1 MKNKGF
7 TLIELLVTTTVILL
21 LTSIAIVSYAS
32 ASKRSRDNKR
42 ISDLETIRSAL
53 EIYRSDIGL
62 YPASLND
69 LTEDSTYINEI
80 PTDPK
85 PNNYIYF
92 YSSSDPFS
100 YTLCAYIESDDLN
113 ALNDGCGSNLCG
125 DATCTYR
132 MSPP

>member
-1 MKNKGF
+1 MKIKKGF

-53 EIYRSDIGL
+53 EIYRSDNGE
-62 YPASLND
+62 YPAALDD
-69 LTEDSTYINEI
+69 LKNNHYINEI

-85 PNNYIYF
+85 PDSFSYY
-92 YSSSDPFS
+92 YSSSSPYTT
-100 YTLCAYIESDDLN
+100 YTLCARVESTGLAKDN
-113 ALNDGCGSNLCG
+113 CGSNSCG
-125 DATCTYR
+125 SQTCNYR
-132 MSPP
+132 ILPP